1 MMTEFAKSLM
11 TIEFAKVLLIILGLV
26 AVVFVWMWFTSA
38 MAAQMAGWKNLVE
51 KFPATEIERPGDT
64 FKKQS
69 GWIGS
74 TEFRRA
80 FDLQLIQEGIR
91 VCPDFARRSP
101 ILIPWSKITEVA
113 VSEARVFG
121 HQQNILLTVEWEK
134 QLQFSLP
141 PKVLPTIETGVSADR
156 FRKIEIAPLSE
167 LVKERWKNRK
177 NR

>member
-1 MMTEFAKSLM
+1 MMTEFVKLFL

-26 AVVFVWMWFTSA
+26 AAVFVWIWFTNA

-51 KFPATEIERPGDT
+51 KYPAPEIERPGDT
-64 FKKQS
+64 FKQQS
-69 GWIGS
+69 GWIG
-74 TEFRRA
+74 RA
-80 FDLQLIQEGIR
+80 DFNRVFTVQLIQEGMRI
-91 VCPDFARRSP
+91 CPYFASRSP

-113 VSEARVFG
+113 VFEARVLG

-141 PKVLPTIETGVSADR
+141 PKVLPTIEASVSADR
-156 FRKIEIAPLSE
+156 FRKNEIAPLSE

-177 NR
+177 SR

>member
-1 MMTEFAKSLM
+1 MMTEFVKLFM

-26 AVVFVWMWFTSA
+26 AAVFVWIRFTHA
-38 MAAQMAGWKNLVE
+38 MAAQMAGWNNLVD

-74 TEFRRA
+74 ADFNRVFTV
-80 FDLQLIQEGIR
+80 QLIQEGIR
-91 VCPDFARRSP
+91 VSPYFARRSP
-101 ILIPWSKITEVA
+101 ILIPWSKITGVA

-121 HQQNILLTVEWEK
+121 RQQNILLTVEWEK

-141 PKVLPTIETGVSADR
+141 PKVLPIVEASVSRDR

-167 LVKERWKNRK
+167 LVEERWKNRK